1 VRTGAADLRGWL
13 DTPGRP
19 ARHDRLELV
28 THFIFMVSPSFAGM
42 PLDGWAHTETLRA
55 PHSLGVHEVRP
66 HSNTVRLNEYAEY
79 HSAAL
84 PAATVPALLGELCS
98 WSNDGELSLTT
109 VSFCVCHRL
118 FEAFPPLK
126 YLLYTPSYHSLHHS
140 RVHTN
145 FCLFMPLYDYV
156 YGTASPESDSL
167 HASAWQGG
175 RVASDKKPD
184 VVSPCCTPSFNS
196 NRNLT
201 PCVLS

>member
-1 VRTGAADLRGWL
+1 
-13 DTPGRP
+13 
-19 ARHDRLELV
+19 
-28 THFIFMVSPSFAGM
+28 M
-42 PLDGWAHTETLRA
+42 
-55 PHSLGVHEVRP
+55 
-66 HSNTVRLNEYAEY
+66 
-79 HSAAL
+79 
-84 PAATVPALLGELCS
+84 
-98 WSNDGELSLTT
+98 
-109 VSFCVCHRL
+109 CHRL

-184 VVSPCCTPSFNS
+184 VVSPCSTPLFVAYQPKLHAVGRLGQGKDRKS
-196 NRNLT
+196 
-201 PCVLS
+201 VV